1 MGNDFSSQE
10 GQSTASGMQQNMQ
23 GYNQPQPDI
32 VHVPGNSVPGFQ
44 KAQNTNSGSSAT
56 IAKIAVAAVILVV
69 AIYVIYVHATS
80 QLGST
85 NRVIAM
91 LSTNKPVSMFA
102 IANAMAVTVNSISK
116 LNVTYT
122 GSATLTLYTALTGN
136 MSMSLPIS
144 MKYEKYYN
152 ISRASA
158 SVSGIPLVG
167 GMDIIAIKNS
177 SKMYTCTNQSIGG
190 IIGTGSNQ
198 SGFKCYVVSNK
209 TAGSANVNLTSLS
222 KVFNVSVRG
231 IKEVY
236 YNKTPCYLMA
246 GNGKASINPNAIA
259 SFENMP
265 EQYGVGPSSPVNFTY
280 NITGCVSMQYGIP
293 LNMSAKIKIGN
304 ESSPMD
310 ISLLIKATGV
320 NSDTNAQIGN
330 LPGPVTNASSISSLG
345 NFSTSG
351 STSYPTTEIASACIP
366 FGGFMCLSF
375 KNTSTGFNATI
386 GEVIRHNMEN
396 FSVIYVPMFSNQ
408 TQSLESGNC
417 SINSSEM
424 AETSIL
430 GKSVSTGQTLN
441 LSIKYKNPVSGM
453 LWAFYKN
460 GTNMECTPM
469 ASVFIANNSNFGSLP
484 VTTQGSGIG
493 ITKGSSSSSSSGV
506 AYKTSSNFTSCSNFT
521 IFVPLSIPPPGP
533 QVVEGICDWKG
544 GMLNVTYGG
553 GYSGWASVSL
563 IAQNGTAIFSNSGDI
578 YCPQYA
584 GSIYAPAG
592 SYTVKLMTGR
602 GGGACGG
609 ALAQISG

>member
-10 GQSTASGMQQNMQ
+10 EQSAASDMQQNIQ
-23 GYNQPQPDI
+23 GYNQPQPDT
-32 VHVPGNSVPGFQ
+32 VRVPGFQ
-44 KAQNTNSGSSAT
+44 KAQKTNSGSSAA
-56 IAKIAVAAVILVV
+56 IAKIAVAAVILIV
-69 AIYVIYVHATS
+69 AIYLIYVHATS
-80 QLGST
+80 QSGST

-102 IANAMAVTVNSISK
+102 IANAMAGTVNSISK

-122 GSATLTLYTALTGN
+122 GSATITMYTALTGN

-144 MKYEKYYN
+144 VKYEKYYN
-152 ISRASA
+152 ISRTSA

-167 GMDIIAIKNS
+167 GMDIIAIKNN

-190 IIGTGSNQ
+190 IIGMGSNQ

-209 TAGSANVNLTSLS
+209 TANSAKVNLTALS

-231 IKEVY
+231 IKEAY
-236 YNKTPCYLMA
+236 YNKTPCYMMA

-259 SFENMP
+259 SLENTPM
-265 EQYGVGPSSPVNFTY
+265 QYGVGSSSPVNFTY
-280 NITGCVSMQYGIP
+280 NITSCVSMQYGIP
-293 LNMSAKIKIGN
+293 LNMSANIKIGN

-310 ISLLIKATGV
+310 ISLLIKATGI

-330 LPGPVTNASSISSLG
+330 LPGPVTNASSLSSLG

-351 STSYPTTEIASACIP
+351 STSYPSTQAIASACIP
-366 FGGFMCLSF
+366 FGGFMCSGF
-375 KNTSTGFNATI
+375 KNTSAGFNATVGEDI
-386 GEVIRHNMEN
+386 GSNMKN
-396 FSVIYVPMFSNQ
+396 FSVIYVPMLSNQ

-424 AETSIL
+424 VETSIL
-430 GKSVSTGQTLN
+430 GKNVSAGQTLN

-460 GTNMECTPM
+460 GTKIECTPM

-484 VTTQGSGIG
+484 VTSQGNGIGTTQGS
-493 ITKGSSSSSSSGV
+493 SSASPSAG

-521 IFVPLSIPPPGP
+521 LFVPLNIPPPGP
-533 QVVEGICDWKG
+533 QTVEGICDWKG